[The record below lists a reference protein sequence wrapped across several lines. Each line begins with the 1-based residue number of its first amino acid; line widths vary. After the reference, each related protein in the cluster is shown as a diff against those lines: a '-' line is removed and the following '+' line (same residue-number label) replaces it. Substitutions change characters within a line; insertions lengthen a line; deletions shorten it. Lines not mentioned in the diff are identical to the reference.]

1 MEESFYI
8 NLNEMVEQLKQKSIK
23 GGLTWD
29 KRGLVFYP
37 SLSEIGGKKKWFLP
51 TSIEFFVDLFE
62 IHPGLH
68 LAPTKSPA

>member
-8 NLNEMVEQLKQKSIK
+8 YLNEMVEQLKQKSIK

-51 TSIEFFVDLFE
+51 TSMKPPPYMPLAN
-62 IHPGLH
+62 HGGL
-68 LAPTKSPA
+68 AG